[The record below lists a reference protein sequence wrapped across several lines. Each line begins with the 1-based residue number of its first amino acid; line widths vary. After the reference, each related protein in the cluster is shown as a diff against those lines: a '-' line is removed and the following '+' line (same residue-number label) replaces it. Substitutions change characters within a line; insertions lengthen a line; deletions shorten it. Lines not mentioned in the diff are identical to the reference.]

1 MDDILKKSYI
11 ELWDVDAKI
20 TLSFLV
26 SRTLA
31 QGVLFYRFLNQMKEN
46 GIFVAIMSFQLVKY
60 LLNTAMT
67 LHEFNGFP
75 AENLHATS
83 PQRRKFVSLAGFIET
98 SMVWI

>member
-1 MDDILKKSYI
+1 MQLMIFKKKSYI

-75 AENLHATS
+75 AETCTQPPLKQENL
-83 PQRRKFVSLAGFIET
+83 
-98 SMVWI
+98 